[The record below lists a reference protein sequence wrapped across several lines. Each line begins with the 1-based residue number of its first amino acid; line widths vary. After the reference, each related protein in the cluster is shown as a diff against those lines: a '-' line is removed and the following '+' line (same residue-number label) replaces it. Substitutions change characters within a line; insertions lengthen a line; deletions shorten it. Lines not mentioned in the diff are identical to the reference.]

1 MLIYLRAETYPNEF
15 RSPLVP
21 EDISTLKMY
30 SNKIYVERSQT
41 RFISDEDWE
50 KAGAELTDKK
60 WYEQPPGTI
69 IVGLKEITNL
79 DKLNKHIH
87 VYFSHSFGGQSNAQ
101 ATLTAF
107 KKSDSLLYDLEYF
120 KTPDNKRTLAFGFYA
135 GLAAAALG
143 ITQHYNR
150 LNGREDL
157 YNLTYWGSKAE
168 LIEFCRFDKSSKIA
182 IIGNGR
188 CSKGVQ
194 FLLDILNIKYTLI
207 DKQQTL
213 IPQNFDIIFNCILLS
228 SDFNKVWVSETTIL
242 KKQLLI
248 VDISCDYTKP
258 NNPFPIYSRGSSWK
272 NPVLNINNLSV
283 IAIDNLPSLLPKE
296 SSSEFSIKLTNL
308 LLRYG
313 DNEWRRNI
321 NIYNEIIKSI
331 PACVEVRPVN

>member
-1 MLIYLRAETYPNEF
+1 MLIYIRAETYPNEF

-21 EDISTLKMY
+21 EDIRTLKMH
-30 SNKIYVERSQT
+30 SNIIYVERSQT
-41 RFISDEDWE
+41 RYIPDNEWV

-60 WYEQPPGTI
+60 WYELTHGTI
-69 IVGLKEITNL
+69 ILGLKELTNL

-87 VYFSHSFGGQSNAQ
+87 VYFSHSYSGQNSALT
-101 ATLTAF
+101 TLTAF
-107 KKSDSLLYDLEYF
+107 KKSNSLLYDLEYF
-120 KTPDNKRTLAFGFYA
+120 KNADNKRTLAFGFYA

-143 ITQHYNR
+143 LTQYYNK
-150 LNGREDL
+150 LNGHEDIQK
-157 YNLTYWGSKAE
+157 LTYWTSKNE
-168 LIEFCRFDKSSKIA
+168 MITFCRFDKSSKIA

-207 DKQQTL
+207 EKQQTL
-213 IPQNFDIIFNCILLS
+213 IPQNHDIIFNCILLS
-228 SDFNKVWVSETTIL
+228 SEFNTVWVSESTIL
-242 KKQLLI
+242 EKQLLI

-258 NNPFPIYSRGSSWK
+258 NNPFPIYSTGTTWEK
-272 NPVLNINNLSV
+272 PVLNINNVSI

-313 DNEWRRNI
+313 DNEWCRNF
-321 NIYNEIIKSI
+321 NTYNDIIKSI
-331 PACVEVRPVN
+331 PTFA

>member
-1 MLIYLRAETYPNEF
+1 MLIYLIAETYPNEF

-21 EDISTLKMY
+21 EDISVLKMY
-30 SNKIYVERSQT
+30 SNIIYVERSQT
-41 RFISDEDWE
+41 RCISDKDWV

-60 WYEQPPGTI
+60 WYEQPHGTI
-69 IVGLKEITNL
+69 IVGLKELTNL

-87 VYFSHSFGGQSNAQ
+87 VYFSHSYKDQSGAL
-101 ATLTAF
+101 ATLMAF
-107 KKSDSLLYDLEYF
+107 KKSASLLYDLEYF
-120 KTPDNKRTLAFGFYA
+120 KNSDNKRTLAFGFYA

-143 ITQHYNR
+143 LTQHYNR

-157 YNLTYWGSKAE
+157 QDLTYWKSKTE
-168 LIEFCRFDKSSKIA
+168 MIMFCRFNRSCKIA

-207 DKQQTL
+207 EKQQTL
-213 IPQNFDIIFNCILLS
+213 IPQNHDIIFNCILLS
-228 SDFNKVWVSETTIL
+228 SEFNTVWVSESTIL
-242 KKQLLI
+242 EKQLLI

-258 NNPFPIYSRGSSWK
+258 NNPFPIYSTGTTWEK
-272 NPVLNINNLSV
+272 PVLNINNVSI

-296 SSSEFSIKLTNL
+296 SSSEFSVKLTNL

-313 DNEWRRNI
+313 DNEWCRNF
-321 NIYNEIIKSI
+321 NTYNDIIKSI
-331 PACVEVRPVN
+331 PDSAEL